1 MSWNNNT
8 FIVSLDGPDSER
20 WAPSMPNSDLLT
32 LTSPR
37 DVAKLM
43 PEMKGRIV
51 PIRVVAVPTTR
62 SPLGLYPPWTAPAFV
77 PTAGPPSVPPPAV
90 ALTQPLSTPDS
101 VSDINTPTAPQP
113 LQQSRSAIGLGHPS
127 TSKRRNLPL
136 ELDVVAASSQTSPT
150 PRPRINSSTI
160 KRRTERFPGRELHVI
175 VEDPV
180 TEKQQQS
187 SVSPSRPVSGT
198 RRRSYA
204 MAVSAPETPK
214 HSTGR
219 RVTPTRPAF
228 SSSSPT
234 LPSTG
239 SPRCASKPSSNTF
252 VSSMTA
258 LAPRYTVSGAPQAG
272 PTQVQSPRVLFPAT
286 MAGSPRFQS
295 LDGAV
300 MAITKATEA
309 EAEEV
314 EVEERA
320 GGGDSELLFYED
332 GFIKFK
338 VHTRIRLRFAA
349 KRLSMLF

>member
-8 FIVSLDGPDSER
+8 FVVSLDGPDSER

-32 LTSPR
+32 LRSPR

-51 PIRVVAVPTTR
+51 PSRVLAVPTTR
-62 SPLGLYPPWTAPAFV
+62 SPLGLYPPWTAA
-77 PTAGPPSVPPPAV
+77 SVPSPEAAPP
-90 ALTQPLSTPDS
+90 QPLSAPDS
-101 VSDINTPTAPQP
+101 VSDINTPVSPNP

-127 TSKRRNLPL
+127 TSKRGNLPL
-136 ELDVVAASSQTSPT
+136 ESDVVAPSSQTSPT

-160 KRRTERFPGRELHVI
+160 KRRTERFPGRELHAI
-175 VEDPV
+175 VEDPI
-180 TEKQQQS
+180 TEQQQQPSAS
-187 SVSPSRPVSGT
+187 SSRPVPGT
-198 RRRSYA
+198 RKRSYA

-214 HSTGR
+214 HGTRR
-219 RVTPTRPAF
+219 RVTPTRPTS

-239 SPRCASKPSSNTF
+239 SPRCASKPSSNAF
-252 VSSMTA
+252 VSSTTA
-258 LAPRYTVSGAPQAG
+258 LAPRYTASGAPQAG
-272 PTQVQSPRVLFPAT
+272 PTQVQSPRVLLPAT

-295 LDGAV
+295 LDEAV
-300 MAITKATEA
+300 MAITKVTKAQ
-309 EAEEV
+309 EEIR
-314 EVEERA
+314 VEERV

-338 VHTRIRLRFAA
+338 VHTRIRIRFAA